1 MKKYIYICEW
11 CHHVIEDDEEAMKDH
26 CLRIHGV
33 TGHIKRGY
41 KIKTRHIV
49 KIKRKRPITL

>member
-1 MKKYIYICEW
+1 MKKYTYVCEW
-11 CHHVIEDDEEAMKDH
+11 CNHTLYDDEQSMKDH

-41 KIKTRHIV
+41 KIKVRKII
-49 KIKRKRPITL
+49 KIKRKRPISL